1 MPAEPSPS
9 PLRVLS
15 GIQPTGRFHW
25 GNYFGAIRQYIELQ
39 TAGDAYYFI
48 ADLHALTTVREPAR
62 LRALVHDAAVDL
74 VALGLDPERATL
86 FVQSDVPEVTE
97 LTWLLMTVTPMGLL
111 ERCHAYKDKK
121 ARGLAADAG
130 LFTYPVLMSA
140 DILAY
145 DATVV
150 PVGEDQVQHIEV
162 CRDLAGT
169 FNHLYGDVFTLP
181 KPRLVEAGARVPGTD
196 GQKMSKSYE
205 NTIDV
210 FEEPAVQKKK
220 IMRITTDSRPMEEP
234 KDPAGDH
241 LFALHELVATPT
253 QRAALADLY
262 RRGGFGYGEVK
273 KALVE
278 AAARF
283 FAEARQRRADLERD
297 PDRIEAILAA
307 GAARARAQAGA
318 VLDRARKACGLERRP
333 GRGRPRA
340 AGSDRPAGDGGAA

>member
-1 MPAEPSPS
+1 MPSDPSPAKAPP
-9 PLRVLS
+9 PLRALS

-39 TAGDAYYFI
+39 SAGESFYFI
-48 ADLHALTTVREPAR
+48 ADLHALTTVRDPAR
-62 LRALVHDAAVDL
+62 LRALVHAAAVDL
-74 VALGLDPERATL
+74 LALGLDPARATL

-97 LTWLLMTVTPMGLL
+97 LTWLLMTVCPMGLL

-121 ARGLAADAG
+121 TRGLPADAG
-130 LFTYPVLMSA
+130 LFTYPVLMAA

-145 DATVV
+145 DATIV

-169 FNHLYGDVFTLP
+169 FNHLYGEVFTLP
-181 KPRLVEAGARVPGTD
+181 KPRLVEGGAKVPGTD

-210 FEEPAVQKKK
+210 FEDLAAQKKK

-234 KDPAGDH
+234 KDPQGDH
-241 LFALHELVATPT
+241 LYELFALFAPEMK
-253 QRAALADLY
+253 RAEMEALY

-278 AAARF
+278 AAAEF
-283 FAEARQRRADLERD
+283 FSAARARRAELEAD
-297 PDRIEAILAA
+297 PGRVEAILAA
-307 GAARARAQAGA
+307 GAARARRQAGA
-318 VLDRARKACGLERRP
+318 VLARARDVCGLSRGATAP
-333 GRGRPRA
+333 GSKA
-340 AGSDRPAGDGGAA
+340 

>member
-1 MPAEPSPS
+1 MPSELSPTAKA
-9 PLRVLS
+9 PPPMRALS

-39 TAGDAYYFI
+39 TAGEAFYFI
-48 ADLHALTTVREPAR
+48 ADLHALTTVRDPAR
-62 LRALVHDAAVDL
+62 LRSLVHAAAVDL
-74 VALGLDPERATL
+74 VALGLDPAQATL

-97 LTWLLMTVTPMGLL
+97 LTWLLMTVCPMGLL

-121 ARGLAADAG
+121 TRGLPADAG

-181 KPRLVEAGARVPGTD
+181 KPRLVEGGAKVPGTD

-210 FEEPAVQKKK
+210 FEDLAAQKKK

-234 KDPAGDH
+234 KDPQGDH
-241 LFALHELVATPT
+241 LYELYSL
-253 QRAALADLY
+253 LASEAKRMEMEALY

-278 AAARF
+278 AAADF
-283 FAEARQRRADLERD
+283 FATARSRRAELEAD
-297 PDRIEAILAA
+297 PARIEAILAD
-307 GAARARAQAGA
+307 GAARARRQAAA
-318 VLDRARKACGLERRP
+318 VLARARDACGLSRGAAVP
-333 GRGRPRA
+333 GRKA
-340 AGSDRPAGDGGAA
+340 